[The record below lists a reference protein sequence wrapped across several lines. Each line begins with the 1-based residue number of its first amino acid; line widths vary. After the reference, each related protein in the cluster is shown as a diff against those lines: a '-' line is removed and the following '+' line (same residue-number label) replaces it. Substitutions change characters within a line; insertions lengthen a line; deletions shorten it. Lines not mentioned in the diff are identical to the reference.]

1 MVDTIMLCK
10 VAVEATVEDARRG
23 WHGVVFFV
31 RSAREQD
38 ASSQLAPSDLLVHTQ
53 LDLYRY

>member
-1 MVDTIMLCK
+1 MLCK
-10 VAVEATVEDARRG
+10 VAVEAAVEDARRG